1 MITCLPLSWQCCLPH
16 GYPGWY
22 APWLCKK
29 ITLLLGHKPFTIDI
43 SSTCSISIG
52 IGSLILVSYNPYLHA
67 FFSSCHFIFLDWIQ
81 KSVTFIAAL
90 PKTVILSSPI
100 TTSAQWA
107 LGLLGSWG
115 FEEPWPAFYP
125 VWLQV
130 MNMQCTGNLD
140 LIPLRGRRRRRSGDL
155 PRPSP
160 AIGLQPRAVS
170 TTHLASCTQVSLP
183 TSSSF
188 PASVFAFW
196 DVGTQNTVK
205 GSVCIG
211 GCVIEPLWALRNQ
224 FHVSRSGGGGILGSD
239 KKLSMVAEATAV
251 PWKEESG

>member
-1 MITCLPLSWQCCLPH
+1 
-16 GYPGWY
+16 
-22 APWLCKK
+22 
-29 ITLLLGHKPFTIDI
+29 
-43 SSTCSISIG
+43 
-52 IGSLILVSYNPYLHA
+52 
-67 FFSSCHFIFLDWIQ
+67 
-81 KSVTFIAAL
+81 
-90 PKTVILSSPI
+90 
-100 TTSAQWA
+100 
-107 LGLLGSWG
+107 
-115 FEEPWPAFYP
+115 
-125 VWLQV
+125 
-130 MNMQCTGNLD
+130 MQCTGNLD

-251 PWKEESG
+251 PWKEESGQTLLLIVAELL